1 VILLVAK
8 EGPCSTTEERPSK
21 TAVVTGAIRIGWML
35 GWLATI
41 VWSLLV
47 WLAAVA
53 AEYDYQLLS
62 KQNIQLLSKNID
74 DIYSRKK
81 KRQYV
86 LVILRVIM
94 TLSLVGIVGLIL
106 AIIGRSRG
114 AVGWL
119 RWLRTVKWLR
129 AIKGLR
135 LRRMW

>member
-1 VILLVAK
+1 MILRVAK
-8 EGPCSTTEERPSK
+8 KGPCSTTEERPSK
-21 TAVVTGAIRIGWML
+21 IAVVTGAIRIGWMS
-35 GWLATI
+35 GWLATM

-62 KQNIQLLSKNID
+62 KQNIKAID
-74 DIYSRKK
+74 DIYSRKR
-81 KRQYV
+81 RQYV

-106 AIIGRSRG
+106 ASIGRSRG

-119 RWLRTVKWLR
+119 RWLRTVRWLR
-129 AIKGLR
+129 AIRGLR